1 MYKLTLL
8 LLKKHI
14 YKTNNSRQLHIFMLC
29 LYFVV
34 LQTDL
39 TVVKLATI
47 ESNKNLDLE
56 KKEGRIDDLLR
67 VRKRGKDGMGRNNMR
82 QNNSSHQK

>member
-1 MYKLTLL
+1 MYSVL
-8 LLKKHI
+8 
-14 YKTNNSRQLHIFMLC
+14 
-29 LYFVV
+29 

-67 VRKRGKDGMGRNNMR
+67 VRERERGKDGMGRRNMR
-82 QNNSSHQK
+82 QNN

>member
-1 MYKLTLL
+1 
-8 LLKKHI
+8 
-14 YKTNNSRQLHIFMLC
+14 
-29 LYFVV
+29 

-39 TVVKLATI
+39 TGLKLAAL

-67 VRKRGKDGMGRNNMR
+67 VRKAV
-82 QNNSSHQK
+82 